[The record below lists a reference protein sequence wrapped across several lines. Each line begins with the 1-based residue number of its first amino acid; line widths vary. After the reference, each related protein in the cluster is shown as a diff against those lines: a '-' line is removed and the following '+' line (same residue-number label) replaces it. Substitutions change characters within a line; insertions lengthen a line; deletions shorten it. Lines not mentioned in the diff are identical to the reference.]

1 MNDEQLLRYSRH
13 LLLEEIDVAGQEK
26 LLSSHVLVIGAGGLG
41 SAAAPYL
48 AAAGVGHITL
58 MDHDA
63 VELTNLQRQIM
74 HTESSIGKSKVDSG
88 KDFLQRLNSSIQIET
103 IQAKASSSLLD
114 ELLHSVNIVLDC
126 TDNFLTRHLINASC
140 VKHQIPLVSGSAL
153 KFDGQISVFDPRN
166 PDSPCYA
173 CIFSPDEQFEE
184 VSCSSMGIFSPL
196 VGIIG
201 AMQAAQALQV
211 LIGFGNSLVG
221 RMLLWNGRN
230 TQIDEI
236 RISRNSACSVCG
248 QAHYELR
255 QQSL

>member
-26 LLSSHVLVIGAGGLG
+26 LLHSHVLVIGAGGLG

-48 AAAGVGHITL
+48 AAAGVGNITL
-58 MDHDA
+58 LDHDQ

-74 HTESSIGKSKVDSG
+74 HTENSVGKSKVDSG
-88 KDFLQRLNSSIQIET
+88 KQFLEQLNSDVHIET
-103 IQAKASSSLLD
+103 IQAKATTSLLD
-114 ELLHSVNIVLDC
+114 ELLPSVDVVLDC
-126 TDNFLTRHLINASC
+126 TDNFSTRHLINASC

-153 KFDGQISVFDPRN
+153 RFDGQLSVFDPRKVS
-166 PDSPCYA
+166 SPCYA

-211 LIGFGNSLVG
+211 LISFGESLVG
-221 RMLLWNGRN
+221 RMLLWNART
-230 TQIDEI
+230 TQIDEFKV
-236 RISRNSACSVCG
+236 SRNPECPVCG
-248 QAHYELR
+248 KAH
-255 QQSL
+255 

>member
-26 LLSSHVLVIGAGGLG
+26 LLHSHVLVIGAGGLG
-41 SAAAPYL
+41 SAATPYL
-48 AAAGVGHITL
+48 AAAGVGNITL
-58 MDHDA
+58 LDHDQ

-74 HTESSIGKSKVDSG
+74 HTENSVGKSKVDSG
-88 KDFLQRLNSSIQIET
+88 KQFLEQLNSDVHIET
-103 IQAKASSSLLD
+103 IQAKATTSLLD
-114 ELLHSVNIVLDC
+114 ELLPSVDIVLDC
-126 TDNFLTRHLINASC
+126 TDNFSTRHLINASC

-153 KFDGQISVFDPRN
+153 RFDGQLSVFDPRKVS
-166 PDSPCYA
+166 SPCYA

-211 LIGFGNSLVG
+211 LIGFGEPLVG
-221 RMLLWNGRN
+221 RMLLWNART
-230 TQIDEI
+230 TQIDEFKV
-236 RISRNSACSVCG
+236 SRNPECPVCG
-248 QAHYELR
+248 KAH
-255 QQSL
+255 

>member
-26 LLSSHVLVIGAGGLG
+26 LLNSHVLVIGAGGLG

-48 AAAGVGHITL
+48 AAAGVGRITL
-58 MDHDA
+58 IDHDT

-74 HTESSIGKSKVDSG
+74 HVESSIGKSKVASG
-88 KDFLQRLNSSIQIET
+88 KEFLQHINSSIQIET
-103 IQAKASSSLLD
+103 IEARASNSLLD
-114 ELLHSVNIVLDC
+114 ELLPSVDVALDC
-126 TDNFLTRHLINASC
+126 TDNFATRHLINAAC
-140 VKHQIPLVSGSAL
+140 VKNQTPLVSGSAL
-153 KFDGQISVFDPRN
+153 KFDGQVSVFDPRN
-166 PDSPCYA
+166 SKSPCYA

-184 VSCSSMGIFSPL
+184 VSCASMGIFSPL

-211 LIGFGNSLVG
+211 LIGFGETLVG

-236 RISRNSACSVCG
+236 RISRNPECSVCG
-248 QAHYELR
+248 STQ
-255 QQSL
+255 

>member
-26 LLSSHVLVIGAGGLG
+26 LLNSHVLLIGAGGLG

-58 MDHDA
+58 IDHDD

-74 HTESSIGKSKVDSG
+74 HAEKSVGKSKVASG
-88 KDFLQRLNSSIQIET
+88 KEFLQRLNSSIQIET
-103 IQAKASSSLLD
+103 IQSKVTASLLD
-114 ELLHSVNIVLDC
+114 DLLPSVDIVLDC
-126 TDNFLTRHLINASC
+126 TDNFSTRHLINAAC
-140 VKHQIPLVSGSAL
+140 VKHLTPLVSGSAL
-153 KFDGQISVFDPRN
+153 KFDGQISVFDLRN
-166 PDSPCYA
+166 PESPCYA
-173 CIFSPDEQFEE
+173 CIFSPNEHFEE

-201 AMQAAQALQV
+201 AMQAAQALQT
-211 LIGFGNSLVG
+211 LIGFGEPLIG
-221 RMLLWNGRN
+221 RMLLWNGRI

-236 RISRNSACSVCG
+236 RISRNADCSVCG
-248 QAHYELR
+248 SAH
-255 QQSL
+255 